1 MRNWLASV
9 LAHTSDLGTEVGF
22 GDTKHDPEQL
32 LASSF
37 SPVSYSSGV
46 ANFSDECSDGDH
58 EVADYDVM
66 TCGVC
71 GPGASQGFAYPMCVT
86 VAGILHI
93 LHNATKDVTQR
104 MEHFKTW
111 YYPMLKGLCSLVSRK
126 GWRNLIV
133 AKCYSEG
140 LRLSMHLQ

>member
-1 MRNWLASV
+1 MMLQTISLHMYSSLGIFLQAIVQLCVLSPSGLGARHMSLKQKLHSHWHSVRLVNFNARDMRNWLASV

-22 GDTKHDPEQL
+22 GDTRHDPEQL

-46 ANFSDECSDGDH
+46 ANFSDERSDGDH

-71 GPGASQGFAYPMCVT
+71 VGLVLSRDLLTLCV
-86 VAGILHI
+86 
-93 LHNATKDVTQR
+93 
-104 MEHFKTW
+104 
-111 YYPMLKGLCSLVSRK
+111 
-126 GWRNLIV
+126 
-133 AKCYSEG
+133 
-140 LRLSMHLQ
+140 